1 MAGREGPAPDSE
13 NARLARKRRRTQA
26 AIVREQLAIKRF
38 AAGVRVDEIAN
49 ELRAEFGGAFSLGT
63 TRGIIRRGLGRLAQD
78 TEDADHARAILV
90 EGYRQILAAHM
101 PYAVGQ
107 LGDGPSTRSAEIA
120 MKALD
125 KIGEV
130 SGVRRVP
137 DITPAGV
144 NVTVNVNEPGG
155 IEAARGQILASLRRE
170 ADKLLVVDGALAT
183 VGTSQAALTSGE
195 PDDDTLGPPPGVI
208 PTREEQAA

>member
-1 MAGREGPAPDSE
+1 MAGKDGPAPDSP
-13 NARLARKRRRTQA
+13 NARMARLKRRTQA

-38 AAGVRVDEIAN
+38 AAGVKVPDIAR
-49 ELRAEFGGAFSLGT
+49 ELRMEFGGSFSEGT
-63 TRGIIRRGLGRLAQD
+63 TRDIIRRGLGRLAQD
-78 TEDADHARAILV
+78 TEGADQARAMIV

-101 PYAVGQ
+101 PYAVGD
-107 LGDGPSTRSAEIA
+107 LGDGPSVRNAEIA

-137 DITPAGV
+137 DLNPGGV

-155 IEAARGQILASLRRE
+155 VEAARDRILASLRTE
-170 ADKLLVVDGALAT
+170 ADKLVIVDGALAG

-195 PDDDTLGPPPGVI
+195 DNDDMRDPPPGVI
-208 PTREEQAA
+208 PTQEEQAA